1 MRRAFSLVEMITVV
15 AVLPMFLA
23 LVSPMFMLFSRDIP
37 KSTQLVL
44 EQTVFQQALDRIQQD
59 VDEARALPRSYGEW
73 TTDERTLL
81 IDKEAEGVVLYRI
94 GDGKMTRA
102 ELKPGGGPPETAGGW
117 TLPNASIRWSLWR
130 KGDNAFAVEVHSH
143 MIYRPRSRVQER
155 LANTHVFF
163 LVHAPKEVT
172 P

>member
-1 MRRAFSLVEMITVV
+1 MRKAFSLVEMITVV

-23 LVSPMFMLFSRDIP
+23 LVSPVFMLFIRDIP

-44 EQTVFQQALDRIQQD
+44 EQTVVQQALDRIQQD
-59 VDEARALPRSYGEW
+59 VDEGKALPRLYGQW
-73 TTDERTLL
+73 SSDERTLL
-81 IDKEAEGVVLYRI
+81 IDKEAEGLVIYRF
-94 GDGKMTRA
+94 GDGEMTRA
-102 ELKPGGGPPETAGGW
+102 ELGPGGGPPRPVGKWA
-117 TLPNASIRWSLWR
+117 LPKTSIRWDLW
-130 KGDNAFAVEVHSH
+130 GQGANAFAVEVHSH

-163 LVHAPKEVT
+163 LIHAPKEVT